1 MCFRPP
7 TAEAGE
13 VVCPS
18 CYIVAEP
25 NPDGTCPEC
34 GAVMRKPQ
42 EQPGAPSV
50 PSVPGAAAPASPGA
64 PASPA
69 PPKAPGGPMAGA

>member
-18 CYIVAEP
+18 CYVVAEP

-42 EQPGAPSV
+42 EQAAPPSAPGAPV
-50 PSVPGAAAPASPGA
+50 TPGA
-64 PASPA
+64 PHA
-69 PPKAPGGPMAGA
+69 PSAPKPPNGPGGGA